1 MPGCRVGRESCTMDP
16 NTLITWLMGL
26 IFLLLLLAGL

>member
-1 MPGCRVGRESCTMDP
+1 LWREHEVCAMDP